1 MLHSHIK
8 TAMLCCWL
16 ARPDSLPIIQ
26 ECRDIFN
33 RVYAPKSI
41 ENSSQEFAEDPINDI
56 IHVPNSAMTSA
67 VPDDL
72 YSLLK

>member
-1 MLHSHIK
+1 MLHR
-8 TAMLCCWL
+8 WL

-26 ECRDIFN
+26 ECSDIFD
-33 RVYAPKSI
+33 RVYAPKST
-41 ENSSQEFAEDPINDI
+41 ESSSQESTEDSINDI
-56 IHVPNSAMTSA
+56 ICAPDSTMTST